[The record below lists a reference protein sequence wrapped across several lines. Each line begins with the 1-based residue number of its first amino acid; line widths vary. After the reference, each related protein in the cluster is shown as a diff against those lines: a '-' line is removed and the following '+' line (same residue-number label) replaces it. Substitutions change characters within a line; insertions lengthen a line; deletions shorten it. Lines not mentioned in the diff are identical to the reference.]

1 MSKKIKKKIAKYHN
15 KKFDNKKIA
24 FNVLEDKSSK
34 PFKKKEILASNLKK
48 ISRTRSKK
56 EFI

>member
-15 KKFDNKKIA
+15 KKLDNKKIA

-34 PFKKKEILASNLKK
+34 PFKKKEILESNLKK

>member
-1 MSKKIKKKIAKYHN
+1 MSKKIKKKIAKFHN
-15 KKFDNKKIA
+15 KKLDNKKIE

-34 PFKKKEILASNLKK
+34 SFKKKEMLASKLKK
-48 ISRTRSKK
+48 INGTRSKK